1 MHKLAVQAQ
10 LDAVLQTLSKDKQTQ
25 AKRMVDIW
33 VRNEITQADFDI
45 YMRGLNAK

>member
-1 MHKLAVQAQ
+1 
-10 LDAVLQTLSKDKQTQ
+10 VLQTLSKDKQTQ

-33 VRNEITQADFDI
+33 VNEITQADFDI